1 MRVAD
6 ALDRVAEILDTAAA
20 DGSDA
25 VEFIHGFGTGALR
38 KAVREFLQ
46 ASAYVSDYQAGE
58 KAGRGGDGVT
68 IALLRGGDSRASRDS
83 HNPRDPSDPSDP
95 HD

>member
-6 ALDRVAEILDTAAA
+6 ALDRVAEMLDEAAA
-20 DGSDA
+20 GGSDA

-38 KAVREFLQ
+38 KAVREFLR
-46 ASAYVSDYQAGE
+46 ASPYVSGHQAGE

-68 IALLRGGDSRASRDS
+68 IALLRGAESHESHETSR
-83 HNPRDPSDPSDP
+83 
-95 HD
+95 